1 MEEIPIEVKA
11 NDDLFKRVTVKYI
24 MAFFAYFYNKE
35 RNRPVEYAIRK
46 IILQLST
53 ITKDDKV
60 LAKMQKEREIKRFQ
74 YPGKPPTKKKAET
87 WDMFFNDF
95 QKIKKVIK

>member
-35 RNRPVEYAIRK
+35 RNRPVEHAIRK
-46 IILQLST
+46 IIL
-53 ITKDDKV
+53 
-60 LAKMQKEREIKRFQ
+60 
-74 YPGKPPTKKKAET
+74 
-87 WDMFFNDF
+87 
-95 QKIKKVIK
+95 